1 MNSLSIC
8 APKFESE
15 VCGVCV
21 QVMRSLKTLK
31 VCDSRYESEAIGS
44 LCSGPPISKLLRL
57 CPIVG
62 VQVFEHLCSLCEV
75 FDCLRVRVTKFES
88 EVSVGLCS
96 RCEVSEILDCLCS
109 ECASEVFGVCFQG
122 VSSLNS

>member
-1 MNSLSIC
+1 M
-8 APKFESE
+8 K
-15 VCGVCV
+15 VCV
-21 QVMRSLKTLK
+21 
-31 VCDSRYESEAIGS
+31 SRYETEAIES

-62 VQVFEHLCSLCEV
+62 VQVFEYLCSLCEV
-75 FDCLRVRVTKFES
+75 FDSLRVCVTKFES

-109 ECASEVFGVCFQG
+109 KCESEVFGVCFQG
-122 VSSLNS
+122 VRSLNSWRLSSKV